1 MQQNLILQQAAARW
15 NALKEYDQASKARD
29 KAVET
34 YNTASL
40 EDKDQ
45 ALEAYNQSS
54 DDYFKAIKNYGKI

>member
-34 YNTASL
+34 YNKAAI
-40 EDKDQ
+40 EDKDK
-45 ALEAYNQSS
+45 AIEAYNQASE
-54 DDYFKAIKNYGKI
+54 DYFKAIKNYGKI